1 MRGRKWDLVGLRNLW
16 FAISLVLI
24 VPGLVAYFTV
34 GLNMG
39 IDFTGGGLVT
49 YQLAEPVPSRTEAQT
64 LGRVREAVDRTGVKA
79 QFQLAGASGRT
90 DQLLVRT
97 RVVEEA
103 GQDADAVL
111 SEQKDRLLPAL
122 EGVFPG
128 IEERAAEMVSGIV
141 SQELIK
147 RAIYAVALGC
157 IFILFWIRV
166 RYPSFQWSACA
177 LIALVHDVLFLIGVF
192 ALTRREVNS
201 GFVAAALTVVG
212 FSVHDTIVIFDRIRE
227 NMRLRKGNTFA
238 ETVNTSLL
246 ETMSRS
252 INTGLSS
259 LLVLVVLYF
268 LGGASLRDFT
278 FAMIVG
284 ILVGSYSSVFN
295 AAQLLVVMRNREE
308 RKIAA
313 RRAAGRPT
321 REAPERAAA
330 SRRPRPMAPRAL
342 QQVTAEAPPAEAE
355 EAEVRG
361 GVADEGT
368 AEEPEAEEAAAPSA
382 SAQERAARGARKKL
396 KAGRKRKRRF

>member
-1 MRGRKWDLVGLRNLW
+1 VGLRNLW
-16 FAISLVLI
+16 FAISLILI
-24 VPGLVAYFTV
+24 VPGLVAYFSR
-34 GLNMG
+34 GLNKG

-49 YQLAEPVPSRTEAQT
+49 YQLAKPVASNAEAQV
-64 LGRVREAVDRTGVKA
+64 LARAREAVEGTGVNA
-79 QFQLAGASGRT
+79 QFQLAGAAGKV

-97 RVVEEA
+97 RVVEQA
-103 GQDADAVL
+103 GKDSDAVL
-111 SEQKDRLLPAL
+111 SEQKARLLPAL
-122 EGVFPG
+122 NGVFPG

-157 IFILFWIRV
+157 IFILLWIRI
-166 RYPSFQWSACA
+166 RYPSFQWSVCA
-177 LIALVHDVLFLIGVF
+177 LTALLHDVLFLVGVF

-227 NMRLRKGNTFA
+227 NMKLRKGATFA
-238 ETVNTSLL
+238 ETVNISLL

-278 FAMIVG
+278 FAMIIG

-308 RKIAA
+308 RSIAA
-313 RRAAGRPT
+313 RRTAGRPV
-321 REAPERAAA
+321 REMPERAGTA
-330 SRRPRPMAPRAL
+330 RRPRPVSPRAL
-342 QQVTAEAPPAEAE
+342 EQRRAPAAAVAEEEADATIEEAEAPP
-355 EAEVRG
+355 EV
-361 GVADEGT
+361 
-368 AEEPEAEEAAAPSA
+368 AAAQDRMSRSA
-382 SAQERAARGARKKL
+382 RRKL
-396 KAGRKRKRRF
+396 KAGRKRRRRF